1 VTALCADVERS
12 MDLSGTLD
20 PDDWWSLMADLFEV
34 LSEGVDRFGGRVERF
49 TGDGMLAVFGAP
61 TRQAD
66 HAWRACS
73 AALWLKAAVTERAQ
87 TLRRKR
93 GLCVAM
99 RMGIN
104 SGEAVIGT
112 IGAPERPLY
121 AIMGHSLARA
131 QRMETLAMP
140 GSVYVTGY
148 TAALVRSGFDFVDR
162 GAFEVKGEREPV
174 PVHEL
179 VGVL

>member
-1 VTALCADVERS
+1 
-12 MDLSGTLD
+12 MDLTGMLD
-20 PDDWWSLMADLFEV
+20 PDDWWSVMADLFEV
-34 LSEGVDRFGGRVERF
+34 LSEGVHRFGGGVERF

-73 AALWLKAAVTERAQ
+73 AALWLKSAVTERAQ
-87 TLRRKR
+87 LLRRKR
-93 GLCVAM
+93 GLRIAM

-104 SGEAVIGT
+104 SGEVVIGT
-112 IGAPERPLY
+112 IGVPERRVH
-121 AIMGHSLARA
+121 AVMGHSLARA
-131 QRMETLAMP
+131 QRMESLAMP

-148 TAALVRSGFDFVDR
+148 TVALVRDGFDFIDR
-162 GAFEVKGEREPV
+162 GAFAVKGEPEPV

-179 VGVL
+179 VGVLQPR